1 MLNIWGRIS
10 SINVRK
16 VLWLC
21 DELPRPF
28 VHEPWGSGTTSTLPR
43 ASKR

>member
-1 MLNIWGRIS
+1 MLTILGRAS

-21 DELPRPF
+21 DELALPYQRKNKRQVCF
-28 VHEPWGSGTTSTLPR
+28 VRLF
-43 ASKR
+43 

>member
-1 MLNIWGRIS
+1 MLKILGRDN

-21 DELPRPF
+21 DELNLTYER
-28 VHEPWGSGTTSTLPR
+28 EDWGHRFPLRSIS
-43 ASKR
+43 